1 MFGIPAFLKHALIEH
16 YNKTI
21 ENYYK
26 GEELNEIQHKHYYI
40 QPVEQKIIMD
50 FFTIGILFYILNNL

>member
-1 MFGIPAFLKHALIEH
+1 MFGIAPFFKQALIEH
-16 YNKTI
+16 HNKTI

-26 GEELNEIQHKHYYI
+26 GQELNEI

-50 FFTIGILFYILNNL
+50 FFTIGVLFYILNNL